1 MRRNCFLVLVAVLAR
16 HHELVHAQPHA
27 ALTRDAFVP
36 SLPAPPAPPE
46 PDPEAEALSAA
57 LQERIS
63 VGRDRDGRT
72 IPAKHCRDADEG
84 CDRRL
89 LAFAEYMTEVGEAR
103 GLDPWLLG
111 AMALR
116 ESTLNPFQRGAIG
129 ELGILQINPRR
140 ADAKQVRFMRD
151 ASYRKTCESTPGAC
165 QREIVEHAAHILGQ
179 ALDACRGRLGAALGA
194 YNTGRCGGNT
204 DYTRKVLRE
213 RNALR
218 AAARA
223 QAALADRSA
232 PLTADQQS

>member
-1 MRRNCFLVLVAVLAR
+1 MLVAVLAR
-16 HHELVHAQPHA
+16 HQELVQAQPPA
-27 ALTRDAFVP
+27 ALTREALVP
-36 SLPAPPAPPE
+36 SLPVPPAPAA

-63 VGRDRDGRT
+63 VGRDRAGRG
-72 IPAKHCRDADEG
+72 IPAKHCRNADEG

-165 QREIVEHAAHILGQ
+165 QREIVEHAAHILEQ

-194 YNTGRCGGNT
+194 YNTGRCGGNS

-223 QAALADRSA
+223 QAALANRSA
-232 PLTADQQS
+232 PVAADQQS